1 MKRAVVITILLAGC
15 LPAFAIDNSA
25 SAWEFRR
32 KQCDLV
38 GRIAAASRI
47 ESLDGK
53 PRTPSPP
60 YDSSNFLYD
69 LTDMVVQDAYESKGT
84 PDDAYRYG
92 FARCLDNID
101 RLYFD
106 WRAGVRTNPKDFR

>member
-1 MKRAVVITILLAGC
+1 MKQVVLITTLLAVC

-32 KQCDLV
+32 HQCDLI

-47 ESLDGK
+47 ESLEGK
-53 PRTPSPP
+53 PRTPSLP
-60 YDSSNFLYD
+60 YNSNNFLYD
-69 LTDMVVQDAYESKGT
+69 LTEVVIKDSYESKGT

-92 FARCLDNID
+92 FAKCLDNID
-101 RLYFD
+101 NLYFA
-106 WRAGVRTNPKDFR
+106 WKAGVRTDPKDFR